1 MKASLAVCLAALW
14 LPSCTNEE
22 APVSTDAGNTYRAQ
36 VRMTASREMFDGTRS
51 SLTDNGDGKLTP
63 AWEVGDKV
71 YVTTVIKDSQN
82 ESYAGTLEVVST
94 SNNGQSAEF
103 TGLVEGAVYNGEKA
117 YKFYFFGN
125 NTAFEGPIAEKKYDF
140 SSQNGLMP
148 TLQDDDLLIG
158 KANIKFTDGAGTV
171 NVPFQRQFSYAHYKL
186 VYDGQELATKGVE
199 ISISADNLAATASVD
214 FATASITSGAVAPIK
229 VTPAESND
237 FYVALVPNY
246 EETTLTFTCQVDGVN
261 FIGTRKLSNN
271 KNNKFYRS
279 NEEGH
284 GAIPIVMTPV
294 KQYRVIYNIKVT
306 GIDDNDP
313 RVCASVPYTV
323 SNPEAYEVLN
333 FTSVK
338 RNTSATQEKDADF
351 VAGYFADFLG
361 WGTEKNMNTTWPMEN
376 YGAEYLAKEND
387 EDQSPE
393 SNGTINFTSLPEGKV
408 VYNEKTGTY
417 DLNLYAKGTFIMYT
431 LILDLSKYNQS
442 SSDEYRP
449 TGWIDYKIS
458 YDHPI
463 EKTGFEFLGF
473 TRRDKNGNNVDGD
486 VDNPDN
492 LFQVGDYVHIVK
504 NDPYGEWKPDV
515 INGLDEDKNT
525 GIYKYPSWG
534 QQIVKLYPVWKK
546 IENGTIDITNYGTGS
561 LE

>member
-1 MKASLAVCLAALW
+1 MKTSLVVCLAALW

-22 APVSTDAGNTYRAQ
+22 APVSTDTGNTYTAQ

-71 YVTTVIKDSQN
+71 YVTTVFEGSQN

-103 TGLVEGAVYNGEKA
+103 SGSVSGAVYNGDKA

-125 NTAFEGPIAEKKYDF
+125 NTKFDGEIAEKKYDF
-140 SSQNGLMP
+140 STQNGLMP

-214 FATASITSGAVAPIK
+214 FDNANITSGGVAPIK
-229 VTPAESND
+229 VTPTESND

-246 EETTLTFTCQVDGVN
+246 EETTLTFICQVDGVN

-294 KQYRVIYNIKVT
+294 KQYRVIYHVKFGNI
-306 GIDDNDP
+306 DEND
-313 RVCASVPYTV
+313 RRECTSIPYVV
-323 SNPEAYEVLN
+323 SGDPTQYKVLN
-333 FTSVK
+333 FESV
-338 RNTSATQEKDADF
+338 TKDSNKTTIGEADF
-351 VAGYFADFLG
+351 TKGYLCDFLG
-361 WGTEKNMNTTWPMEN
+361 WGTASNEVEGCWAATNW
-376 YGAEYLAKEND
+376 GVEYSAKESKD
-387 EDQSPE
+387 ADASD
-393 SNGTINFTSLPEGKV
+393 NGVVDLTKV
-408 VYNEKTGTY
+408 STKEVEVNGQTYY
-417 DLNLYAKGTFIMYT
+417 DLDLYAKGSVMSFNLYAVYEDEGGK
-431 LILDLSKYNQS
+431 LRDAFS
-442 SSDEYRP
+442 SSDNNRI
-449 TGWIDYKIS
+449 TGWAYVAFETANTLTKSGYEFMGWSRSSDGTINGVLVDKEN
-458 YDHPI
+458 PI
-463 EKTGFEFLGF
+463 QSAAGV
-473 TRRDKNGNNVDGD
+473 RVRVDKNS
-486 VDNPDN
+486 
-492 LFQVGDYVHIVK
+492 
-504 NDPYGEWKPDV
+504 PYGILEADY
-515 INGLDEDKNT
+515 T
-525 GIYKYPSWG
+525 GSFVGRPIRGKYTLT
-534 QQIVKLYPVWKK
+534 LYPVWKK
-546 IENGTIDITNYGTGS
+546 IENGTIDITNYGTGT

>member
-22 APVSTDAGNTYRAQ
+22 APVSTDTGNTYTAQ

-186 VYDGQELATKGVE
+186 VYDGQELASKGVE

-214 FATASITSGAVAPIK
+214 FSTASITSGAVAPIK

-237 FYVALVPNY
+237 FYVTLVPNY

-306 GIDDNDP
+306 GIDDNDS

-361 WGTEKNMNTTWPMEN
+361 WGTEKNMDKTWPMEN

-393 SNGTINFTSLPEGKV
+393 SNWTIDFTSLPEGKV
-408 VYNEKTGTY
+408 VYNEETGTY
-417 DLNLYAKGTFIMYT
+417 DLNLYAKGTFIKYSY
-431 LILDLSKYNQS
+431 LLYLSRFESPYS
-442 SSDEYRP
+442 EYRP
-449 TGWIDYKIS
+449 TGWIDFKIS
-458 YDHPI
+458 FPTTP
-463 EKTGFEFLGF
+463 EKQGFEFLGF
-473 TRRDKNGNNVDGD
+473 TRHDKDGNNVDGD
-486 VDNPDN
+486 VDNPTN
-492 LFQVGDYVHIVK
+492 LIQIGDYLHIVK

-515 INGLDEDKNT
+515 IDGLGEDKNT
-525 GIYKYPSWG
+525 GIYEKPSVGW
-534 QQIVKLYPVWKK
+534 QMVTLYPVWKK